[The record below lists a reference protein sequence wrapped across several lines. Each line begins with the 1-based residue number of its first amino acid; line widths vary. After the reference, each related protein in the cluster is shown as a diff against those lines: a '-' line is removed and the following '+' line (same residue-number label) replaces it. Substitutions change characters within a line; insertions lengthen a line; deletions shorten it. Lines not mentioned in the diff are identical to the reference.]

1 MLGENAAVENH
12 IKKHQ
17 KKPTVAINSCSI
29 LLVFIARLQCGGKR
43 CGDWSWYRRR
53 HAWSRRGWTRCGHWM
68 FRQKGRWASME
79 AGRHDGSLPWS
90 LSKRLPIAIPTST
103 LSLARAAAHRP
114 QSE

>member
-1 MLGENAAVENH
+1 
-12 IKKHQ
+12 
-17 KKPTVAINSCSI
+17 
-29 LLVFIARLQCGGKR
+29 
-43 CGDWSWYRRR
+43 
-53 HAWSRRGWTRCGHWM
+53 M